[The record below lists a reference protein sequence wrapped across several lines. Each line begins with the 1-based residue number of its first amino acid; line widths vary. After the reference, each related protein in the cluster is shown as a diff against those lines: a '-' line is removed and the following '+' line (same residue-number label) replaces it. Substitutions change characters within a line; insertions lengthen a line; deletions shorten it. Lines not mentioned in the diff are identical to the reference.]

1 MIQRLYYSSM
11 TRYGKLVLQLR
22 IAKTFQNVMKQMEMK
37 TENAG
42 NALEKISDAKK
53 VTSKRN

>member
-22 IAKTFQNVMKQMEMK
+22 IAKTFQNVNE
-37 TENAG
+37 TGGNENRKCRQCTG
-42 NALEKISDAKK
+42 ENF
-53 VTSKRN
+53 